1 MKTWI
6 SQTRLVAVLGAVI
19 SVPTAFAAAADK
31 TDQSNS
37 DATAA
42 APSTVTVTTST
53 QSTTATTPAVSATST
68 AARDTASVKLPYG
81 VDDVLKLSHARI
93 SEDVTLNY
101 IQSSGTIY
109 NLSAQDLIYL
119 KNEGVSDKVLNAMQ
133 DQRKRAVEPSSAASA
148 VPAVQVY
155 PGPTTA
161 ATTAAPVYAPQPIYV
176 QEPAYYD
183 SIVNTEPAYEPAST
197 VYVIPYSS
205 PTYPRYTY
213 ASSYPSYG
221 YFGGYSY
228 FGAPPPP
235 RASVALIGGPVHAGS
250 HGFYRFGGGHGL
262 AMSPGHVSSFGA
274 HGHSGGGHS
283 GGGHHR

>member
-6 SQTRLVAVLGAVI
+6 SQTHLVAVLGAIV
-19 SVPTAFAAAADK
+19 SLPTVFAADAD
-31 TDQSNS
+31 TADQSSGN
-37 DATAA
+37 AT
-42 APSTVTVTTST
+42 V
-53 QSTTATTPAVSATST
+53 ATTPAVTVTASDQSATVVTPAVT
-68 AARDTASVKLPYG
+68 ATTSAANTASVKLPYG
-81 VDDVLKLSHARI
+81 VDDVLKLSRARI

-133 DQRKRAVEPSSAASA
+133 DQRKRALEPYSATSA
-148 VPAVQVY
+148 PAVQVY
-155 PGPTTA
+155 TMPTTA
-161 ATTAAPVYAPQPIYV
+161 TTVAAPVYAPAQPIYV

-183 SIVNTEPAYEPAST
+183 SIVNTEPAPEPVST
-197 VYVIPYSS
+197 LYVIPYQS

-221 YFGGYSY
+221 YFGSY
-228 FGAPPPP
+228 TFFGAPPPLP
-235 RASVALIGGPVHAGS
+235 RAGIASIGGPVHGGGGS

-262 AMSPGHVSSFGA
+262 SMSPGHATTFGMHA
-274 HGHSGGGHS
+274 GHVGGGR
-283 GGGHHR
+283 HR